1 LRAWGVV
8 EVVNVRLLAVLV
20 AVVVIAGV
28 AMLAYTTLGS
38 VTVEKPYYAETPK
51 AIAVY
56 ITIHNGKLKEVCLV
70 RAELAEPGMA
80 MVEIHE
86 TVMKEGVH
94 EMRPVERL
102 CIPPRGTLEMKPGGY
117 HIMIMGDNET
127 IKAITADKTVT
138 IRLTFDDGTQIEVK
152 ATPAGEAGGSHHH

>member
-1 LRAWGVV
+1 VV
-8 EVVNVRLLAVLV
+8 VVVNVRLLAVLV
-20 AVVVIAGV
+20 AVVIIAGV
-28 AMLAYTTLGS
+28 AVLAYTTLGS
-38 VTVEKPYYAETPK
+38 ITVEKPYYAETPR

-86 TVMKEGVH
+86 TVMTEKGH

-117 HIMIMGDNET
+117 HIMIMGDSET

-152 ATPAGEAGGSHHH
+152 AMPAGEVGGGHHH

>member
-1 LRAWGVV
+1 VV
-8 EVVNVRLLAVLV
+8 AVVNVRLLAVLV

-28 AMLAYTTLGS
+28 AVLAYTTLGS
-38 VTVEKPYYAETPK
+38 ITVENPYYAETPR
-51 AIAVY
+51 ALAVY
-56 ITIHNGKLKEVCLV
+56 MKIHNGKLKEVCLV
-70 RAELAEPGMA
+70 KAELAEPGMA

-86 TVMKEGVH
+86 TVMTEKGH

-117 HIMIMGDNET
+117 HIMIMGNSEA

-138 IRLTFDDGTQIEVK
+138 IRLIFDDGTQIEVK
-152 ATPAGEAGGSHHH
+152 ATPAGEAGDSHHHRHHH

>member
-1 LRAWGVV
+1 VV
-8 EVVNVRLLAVLV
+8 AVANVRLLAVLV
-20 AVVVIAGV
+20 AVIVIAGV
-28 AMLAYTTLGS
+28 AVLAYTTLGS
-38 VTVEKPYYAETPK
+38 ITVEKPYYAETPT

-70 RAELAEPGMA
+70 KTELAEPGMA
-80 MVEIHE
+80 KVEIHE

-94 EMRPVERL
+94 QMRPVERL

-138 IRLTFDDGTQIEVK
+138 IRLIFDDGTQIEVK
-152 ATPAGEAGGSHHH
+152 AMPAGEVGGSHNHH

>member
-1 LRAWGVV
+1 VV
-8 EVVNVRLLAVLV
+8 AVVDVRLLAVLV

-28 AMLAYTTLGS
+28 AVLAYTTLGS
-38 VTVEKPYYAETPK
+38 ITVGKPYYAETPR
-51 AIAVY
+51 ALAVY
-56 ITIHNGKLKEVCLV
+56 MKIHNGKLGEVCLV

-86 TVMKEGVH
+86 TVMTEKGY

-117 HIMIMGDNET
+117 HIMIMGNSET

-152 ATPAGEAGGSHHH
+152 ATPAGEVGGGHHHH

>member
-1 LRAWGVV
+1 VV
-8 EVVNVRLLAVLV
+8 VVANVRLLAVLV

-28 AMLAYTTLGS
+28 AVLAYTTLGS
-38 VTVEKPYYAETPK
+38 ITVENPYYAETPR

-56 ITIHNGKLKEVCLV
+56 MKIHNGKLKEVCLV

-86 TVMKEGVH
+86 TAMTEKGH

-117 HIMIMGDNET
+117 HIHIMIMGDSET

-138 IRLTFDDGTQIEVK
+138 IRLIFDDGTQIEVK

>member
-1 LRAWGVV
+1 VV
-8 EVVNVRLLAVLV
+8 VVVNVRLLAVLV

-28 AMLAYTTLGS
+28 AVLAYTTLGS
-38 VTVEKPYYAETPK
+38 ITVENPYYAETPR

-56 ITIHNGKLKEVCLV
+56 MKIHNGKLKEVCLV

-86 TVMKEGVH
+86 TVMTEKGH

-117 HIMIMGDNET
+117 HIMIMGDSET

-138 IRLTFDDGTQIEVK
+138 IRLIFDDGTQIEVK
-152 ATPAGEAGGSHHH
+152 AMPAGEVGGGHHH